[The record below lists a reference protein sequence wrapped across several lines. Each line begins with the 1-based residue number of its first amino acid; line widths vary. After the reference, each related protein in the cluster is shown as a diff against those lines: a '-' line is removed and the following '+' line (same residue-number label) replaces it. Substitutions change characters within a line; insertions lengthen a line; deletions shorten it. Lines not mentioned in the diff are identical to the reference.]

1 LLAAANGYRAA
12 GRPLPRAQ
20 ALEAAALAL
29 AGRGAT
35 AEAGNL
41 FTDAYALYAELGAE
55 WDLARTQA
63 TFRSFGIRRGP
74 RVRHRQA
81 RRGWESLTPS
91 EVRVAGM
98 VAQGMSNPQIA
109 AQLFVSRRTVQTHVS
124 HILAK
129 LELQSRIDVAREA
142 GQRGPTHVVE

>member
-1 LLAAANGYRAA
+1 MH
-12 GRPLPRAQ
+12 
-20 ALEAAALAL
+20 
-29 AGRGAT
+29 
-35 AEAGNL
+35 
-41 FTDAYALYAELGAE
+41 FTDAYALYAKLGAE

-63 TFRSFGIRRGP
+63 RFRSYGIRRGP

-91 EVRVAGM
+91 ETRVAAM

-109 AQLFVSRRTVQTHVS
+109 AQLFLSRRTVQTHVS

-129 LELQSRIDVAREA
+129 LELQSRIDIAREA
-142 GQRGPTHVVE
+142 SQREATHVVE